1 MIRKFYN
8 DRRGYVMPYSVML
21 IALVAMPLLIL
32 TSEIVRSLYVNVHIQ
47 TAVDSACS
55 AAVQAVD
62 VPYFID
68 NGVIRIDSSIAAAYA
83 QREFNATVSRSDI
96 EDYNPVLTAL
106 EIEENVVVCHATAQ
120 MIWSLPGIAPL
131 TFNVLSAAEAEARR

>member
-1 MIRKFYN
+1 VIRKFYN

>member
-68 NGVIRIDSSIAAAYA
+68 NGVIRIDSSTAAAYA